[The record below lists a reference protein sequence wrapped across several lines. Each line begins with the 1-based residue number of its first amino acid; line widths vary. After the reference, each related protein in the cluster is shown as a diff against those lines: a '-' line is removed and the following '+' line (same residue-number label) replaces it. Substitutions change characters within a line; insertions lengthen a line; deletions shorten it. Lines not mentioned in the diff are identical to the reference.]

1 MTDEFR
7 GAITS
12 DKVETDNTNF
22 ATVKADQTCEEP
34 LLPRENAFRQLNWQV
49 TLEKGSVYRPQ
60 EDVGIY
66 AKEVDCKYGVQISGT
81 VFGRDRVTLEHGGAR
96 HAALEGEDDDPVYVG
111 TRVSGSVVSEGEIV
125 VEEADAKH
133 DDWTERPA
141 VVYGDV
147 IGSHVTVERPLVVYG
162 NVVAENTVRADAPL
176 VVLGDVK
183 SSGLLEASSLF
194 AFSVVAR
201 DDVTLGTE
209 TAVVN
214 PVIRSLDGSITLGGA
229 VAVFD
234 SATLAAVT
242 DTGDLGSVAIGPWV
256 LEEAALWGEGDR
268 LTTADIREADDGT
281 IVSRAWRT
289 VNEQESEYAYVRS
302 LLERHVQSFRADPP
316 DVEQFRYG
324 GVADLGSDGTPTIE
338 HAGDGDIVL
347 GDQQKTVSNEE
358 FTKIDQ
364 STTEIDESTT
374 EIDEST
380 TVEDSVV
387 NRSNIGDEEETED
400 D

>member
-34 LLPRENAFRQLNWQV
+34 LIPRENAFRQLNWQV
-49 TLEKGSVYRPQ
+49 TLEKGAVYRPQ
-60 EDVGIY
+60 EEVGIY
-66 AKEVDCKYGVQISGT
+66 AQEVDCKYGVQVDGT
-81 VFGRDRVTLEHGGAR
+81 VFGRDRVVIEHGGAR
-96 HAALEGEDDDPVYVG
+96 HAALEGEDDDPAFVG
-111 TRVSGSVVSEGEIV
+111 ARVSGSVISEGEV
-125 VEEADAKH
+125 AVEAADAKH
-133 DDWTERPA
+133 DDWTERPV
-141 VVYGDV
+141 VVYGDIV
-147 IGSHVTVERPLVVYG
+147 ASHVTVDRPLVVYG
-162 NVVAENTVRADAPL
+162 NVIAENTVRADAPL

-183 SSGLLEASSLF
+183 SRGLLEASSLL

-201 DDVTLGTE
+201 DDVTLGAE

-214 PVIRSLDGSITLGGA
+214 PVVRSLDGDVVLA
-229 VAVFD
+229 DEVAVLD
-234 SATLAAVT
+234 SATLATVS
-242 DTGDLGSVAIGPWV
+242 DDGDLGSVAVGPWM
-256 LEEAALWGEGDR
+256 LEEDDLWAAGDCLTSADVRDAGEG
-268 LTTADIREADDGT
+268 AVA
-281 IVSRAWRT
+281 SRAWRT
-289 VNEQESEYAYVRS
+289 VNESESEHAYVRS
-302 LLERHVQSFRADPP
+302 LLERHVRSFRADPP

-324 GVADLGSDGTPTIE
+324 GYADLGAEGTPTIE
-338 HAGDGDIVL
+338 HAGEGDIVV
-347 GDQQKTVSNEE
+347 GDQEKTVSQEE

-387 NRSNIGDEEETED
+387 NRSDIGDDEGEE
-400 D
+400 